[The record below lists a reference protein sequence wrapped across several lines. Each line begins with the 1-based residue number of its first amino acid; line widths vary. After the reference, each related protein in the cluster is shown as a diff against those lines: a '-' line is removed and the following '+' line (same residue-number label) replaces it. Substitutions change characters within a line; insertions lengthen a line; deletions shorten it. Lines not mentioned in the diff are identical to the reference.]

1 VLASPLLLLL
11 SLLAQDDAPPPPAPP
26 PPPPAPHGAATR
38 TTVPPV
44 VDGRLDDEAWK
55 GATPTSTFT
64 QQIPFDGRPPSERT
78 VLRVVYDDEA
88 IYFGFDCEQKGSPI
102 IGLLTR
108 RDHDSE
114 SEWVW
119 VQIDSRGDGKN
130 AVQLAVNV
138 AGVLADGSIHDQT
151 VYGWEW
157 DENWEAK
164 TARRADGWSVEIRVP
179 LRILRFDST
188 LPVQSWGLQAAR
200 FIAERQETDLWAYTP
215 RDVAGGVARLGHLD
229 DLRDLKPGGRFEIR
243 PFVLGRLTRQD
254 AGSDT
259 VGRGLHPD
267 GSVGLDLK
275 WHVSQD
281 LTLDTAVLPDFAQVE
296 ADQLILNLNNV
307 ETFLPEKRPLFLEG
321 VDAFS
326 TPLTVFYS
334 RRVGTPPLSPGLRG
348 TAEKLVEVQEPAMI
362 FGAAKLSGR
371 LSDSWTIGA
380 LAALTEHNQ
389 LKVLAAD
396 GRTQQDRLTQPR
408 TMYGVLRLKREL
420 GRNAYVG
427 MIATAAVPVS
437 QPAGGYPITVTSDMN
452 GTRQILQLCP
462 SGDAARIGA
471 PCFRDAYLGGVD
483 GYWRSEGGDYV
494 AGAQIVESMIQGG
507 SPRTLLDGTTI
518 GPGDHA
524 PGAWLRVAKEGGKH
538 VIGSLEYTGSGRKL
552 EYNDLGYLV
561 RQNLHELKASVG
573 YHTFEPGR
581 LTTETT
587 SALQVDSRFSLDGL
601 DLGQT
606 FELNTRW
613 RLRSF
618 WTAALAA
625 DFTPAR
631 FDDREIG
638 DGAALQRARAAG
650 GRVEIYSDPRRGIAA
665 SVVGNAQLIPGAIN
679 TAVQASLVLHL
690 LPQLEIELA
699 PQLTYASGEPRYAG
713 RDETTNDYLFGRLLA
728 RSAGAIL
735 HATYTFTPQLTL
747 QTYAQLFLASGHY
760 TDLRAVAA
768 GPGQK
773 ITLANI
779 DASRAVADAP
789 PDFEIAALNVNVVLR
804 WEYHLG
810 STLFLVY
817 SRSQVPTVDMPS
829 MPPRL
834 NLDAIRSNA
843 VVDVVLLKLA
853 YWWAS

>member
-1 VLASPLLLLL
+1 VLLSPLLLV
-11 SLLAQDDAPPPPAPP
+11 LAQDAPPAPP
-26 PPPPAPHGAATR
+26 APHLGATR
-38 TTVPPV
+38 TPVAPV
-44 VDGRLDDEAWK
+44 VDGRLDDDAWK
-55 GATPTSTFT
+55 RAPPASAFT

-78 VLRVVYDDEA
+78 TLRVLYDDEA
-88 IYFGFDCEQKGSPI
+88 VYFGFDCEQTGSPI

-130 AVQLAVNV
+130 AIQLAVNV
-138 AGVLADGSIHDQT
+138 AGVLADGAIHDQT

-157 DENWEAK
+157 DENWEAR
-164 TARRADGWSVEIRVP
+164 TARRADGWSAEIRVP

-200 FIAERQETDLWAYTP
+200 FIAEKQETDLWAYTP
-215 RDVAGGVARLGHLD
+215 RDVAGGVARFGHLD
-229 DLRDLKPGGRFEIR
+229 DLRDLKPGGRFEVR

-254 AGSDT
+254 AAADT

-321 VDAFS
+321 VDAFA

-334 RRVGTPPLSPGLRG
+334 RRIGNPPLSPGLR
-348 TAEKLVEVQEPAMI
+348 TSNEKLVEVQEPATI

-371 LSDSWTIGA
+371 LSEHWTVGA
-380 LAALTEHNQ
+380 LAAVTDTNQ
-389 LKVLAAD
+389 LKVMAAD
-396 GRTQQDRLTQPR
+396 GSTQDRLTQPR
-408 TMYGVLRLKREL
+408 TAYSVLRLKREL

-427 MIATAAVPVS
+427 MIATAAVPIS
-437 QPAGGYPITVTSDMN
+437 QPAGGYPMTSDGM
-452 GTRQILQLCP
+452 QLCP
-462 SGDAARIGA
+462 SGDSAPVGAR
-471 PCFRDAYLGGVD
+471 CFRDAYLGGVD
-483 GYWRSEGGDYV
+483 GYWRSAGGDYV
-494 AGAQIVESMIQGG
+494 AGAQVVESLIQGG
-507 SPRTLLDGTTI
+507 SPRTLLDGTKI
-518 GPGDHA
+518 GSGDHA
-524 PGAWLRVAKEGGKH
+524 PGAWMRVAKEGGKH

-561 RQNLHELKASVG
+561 RQNLHEIKASLG
-573 YHTFEPGR
+573 YHTFEPGT

-587 SALQVDSRFSLDGL
+587 SALQLDSHFSLSGL

-625 DFTPAR
+625 NFTPAR

-650 GRVEIYSDPRRGIAA
+650 GRVEIYSDPRRGVAGR
-665 SVVGNAQLIPGAIN
+665 VVGNAQVIPGAIN
-679 TAVQASLVLHL
+679 TTVQASLLLHL

-713 RDETTNDYLFGRLLA
+713 RDATSNDYLFGRLLA

-747 QTYAQLFLASGHY
+747 QTYAQLFLASGRY
-760 TDLRAVAA
+760 TDLGAVAPG

-773 ITLANI
+773 ITLADI
-779 DASRAVADAP
+779 DAGRAAGLMAATP

-804 WEYHLG
+804 WEYRLG

-834 NLDAIRSNA
+834 NLDALRSNA
-843 VVDVVLLKLA
+843 VVDVILLKLA